1 MDEANNDNHGT
12 TETPMRDNDTTKPTH
27 STGRRRFLATVGTAG
42 AFGLAG
48 CIASDSGGSG
58 GGNNESGGDNGSN
71 LPPQQQGVSTWGERI
86 NSYAQEADIDWKQ
99 FEGTSL
105 RMGMNSHPFT
115 DGTQPLLSYFTDL
128 TGIEVTYDTYAE
140 SDLWNRLRTQ
150 LSNEQSTYDGF
161 FMGLW
166 PSAQYYAANYTQN
179 LSEYWNDS
187 SLTDKEWYHIED
199 FTQSAIDAYTYQE
212 ELSALPFGV
221 EPYGCLAYD
230 KPTFEQLGI
239 SEPTDFEELES
250 AAKQISESSE
260 VDRAGIGSRASSTP
274 LSTANWASM
283 FRSYGADWINYANQE
298 AQLNSQAG
306 VAALEKFATL
316 MSQYGP
322 PDIGSFDW
330 TRNIQTYGQG
340 QLGMVYVTASVVGS
354 IPAEQRARTKWLPP
368 LEGPDGDRVAANWQ
382 WGLGISQ
389 YSQNPKATWLLL
401 QWLTSRPAQLVTSSP
416 QWQDAPFYG
425 WARNNWLFD
434 QEEFQPGNLGENWQ
448 ATFNEG
454 MSLVPSQPPAVP
466 LDVPQ
471 NMDIM
476 SQAATAM
483 NSAVTGTPAQQALDA
498 VAEPISRIASQIPD
512 SYIAPYEGGGGM
524 DSGTNGTSGNGTDSS
539 NSSASADMSA
549 LR

>member
-12 TETPMRDNDTTKPTH
+12 TETPMRDNDTTKRTH

-354 IPAEQRARTKWLPP
+354 IPAEQRARTK
-368 LEGPDGDRVAANWQ
+368 
-382 WGLGISQ
+382 
-389 YSQNPKATWLLL
+389 
-401 QWLTSRPAQLVTSSP
+401 
-416 QWQDAPFYG
+416 
-425 WARNNWLFD
+425 
-434 QEEFQPGNLGENWQ
+434 
-448 ATFNEG
+448 
-454 MSLVPSQPPAVP
+454 
-466 LDVPQ
+466 
-471 NMDIM
+471 
-476 SQAATAM
+476 
-483 NSAVTGTPAQQALDA
+483 
-498 VAEPISRIASQIPD
+498 
-512 SYIAPYEGGGGM
+512 
-524 DSGTNGTSGNGTDSS
+524 
-539 NSSASADMSA
+539 
-549 LR
+549 

>member
-1 MDEANNDNHGT
+1 
-12 TETPMRDNDTTKPTH
+12 MRDNDSAKRTS
-27 STGRRRFLATVGTAG
+27 STNRRRFLTTVGAS
-42 AFGLAG
+42 AALGLAG
-48 CIASDSGGSG
+48 CIADSGGGGGSG
-58 GGNNESGGDNGSN
+58 GGNGSGGNASG
-71 LPPQQQGVSTWGERI
+71 LPPKQQGVETWGERI
-86 NSYAQEADIDWKQ
+86 NSYAGEANIDWEQ
-99 FEGTSL
+99 FSGTSL

-166 PSAQYYAANYTQN
+166 PSAQYYAAGYTQN
-179 LSEYWNDS
+179 LSAYWNDPKI
-187 SLTDKEWYHIED
+187 TDKEWYHLED
-199 FTQSAIDAYTYQE
+199 FTESAIDAYTYQD

-239 SEPTDFEELES
+239 SEPTNFEELES

-260 VDRAGIGSRASSTP
+260 VERAGIGSRASSTP

-283 FRSYGADWINYANQE
+283 FRSYGADWISYTDQE
-298 AQLNSQAG
+298 AQLSSQQG

-316 MSQYGP
+316 MGQYGP
-322 PDIGSFDW
+322 PDVGSFDW

-340 QLGMVYVTASVVGS
+340 QLGMAYVTASVVGS
-354 IPAEQRARTKWLPP
+354 IPQEQRSRTKWLPP

-389 YSQNPKATWLLL
+389 YSQNPEATWLLL
-401 QWLTSRPAQLVTSSP
+401 QWLTCRPAQLVTSSP

-434 QEEFQPGNLGENWQ
+434 RDEFQPGELGENWQ
-448 ATFNEG
+448 TTFNEG
-454 MSLVPSQPPAVP
+454 MSMVPSKPPAVP

-476 SQAATAM
+476 SEAATAM
-483 NSAVTGTPAQQALDA
+483 NAAVTGTSAKQALDNA
-498 VAEPISRIASQIPD
+498 AQSITRIAKNIPD
-512 SYIAPYEGGGGM
+512 SYIEPY
-524 DSGTNGTSGNGTDSS
+524 
-539 NSSASADMSA
+539 
-549 LR
+549 R